1 MRNLKKTAL
10 ALLLILLVFKLT
22 GCNTMYGLGEDIEET
37 GRAIQNASDH

>member
-22 GCNTMYGLGEDIEET
+22 GCNMMYGLGEDIEET
-37 GRAIQNASDH
+37 GRAIQDASDH